1 MQIPVANKPP
11 TLNNDIPTPSTATS
25 SDSQTAD
32 HYKLIE
38 EQQKVIASM
47 QEKTYL
53 LEAKLE
59 GRINVTD
66 CKQSSKQH
74 GRCTGAILIVIMS
87 YY

>member
-1 MQIPVANKPP
+1 MQTPAANKPP

-47 QEKTYL
+47 QEKTYV

-59 GRINVTD
+59 GRINVTQTVNSHLNNMAD
-66 CKQSSKQH
+66 AQEQYS
-74 GRCTGAILIVIMS
+74 
-87 YY
+87 

>member
-47 QEKTYL
+47 QEKTYV

-59 GRINVTD
+59 GRINVTQTVNSHLNNVAD
-66 CKQSSKQH
+66 AQEQYS
-74 GRCTGAILIVIMS
+74 
-87 YY
+87 